1 MLLNDQVSPKS
12 ILIRFFQDTFKIL
25 LNPRVFYE
33 SVSEQKDQ
41 RTLIT
46 FIVIS
51 SLLYSLAATFF
62 ARDQQLIFLVMFF
75 FNGLL
80 MPILLA
86 AILYIVLH
94 LLQTG
99 IGYGPAL
106 AITGYANAALFFG
119 WIPAMAPFA
128 ELFRYYLIGVGIAKV
143 AGLSGWKA
151 FFVLLGTG
159 ALLLMMFYCLQ
170 MVIAY

>member
-1 MLLNDQVSPKS
+1 MVYNDQVSPKL
-12 ILIRFFQDTFKIL
+12 ILIRFYRDAFKVL
-25 LNPRVFYE
+25 LNPKVFYE
-33 SVSEQKDQ
+33 SMPEQKDQ
-41 RTLIT
+41 QALIVFVT
-46 FIVIS
+46 IS
-51 SLLYSLAATFF
+51 SLLYSLAATLFT
-62 ARDQQLIFLVMFF
+62 RDQQLIFLVMFF

-86 AILYIVLH
+86 AILYLVLH

-99 IGYGPAL
+99 IGYGLAL
-106 AITGYANAALFFG
+106 AITGYANAALFFA

-151 FFVLLGTG
+151 FFVLLGMG
-159 ALLLMMFYCLQ
+159 ALLLMMFYFLQ
-170 MVIAY
+170 MVIAH